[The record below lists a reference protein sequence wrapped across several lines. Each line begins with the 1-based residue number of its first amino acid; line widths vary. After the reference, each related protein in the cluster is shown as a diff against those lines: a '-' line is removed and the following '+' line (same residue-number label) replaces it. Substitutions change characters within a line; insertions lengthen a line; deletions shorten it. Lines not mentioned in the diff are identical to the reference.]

1 MVQVKTFRL
10 VGYVYAALNIIMSIT
25 EAIIC
30 LGSFGSEYE
39 NNTVLALKSIFA
51 LFCFAFA
58 IMLVIGIEREKIEYI
73 IVYRIFVIFRS
84 ICGLVY
90 MVINSLILIVDNG
103 NDPSTGKVLLGVF
116 LLALAI
122 VLLLSV
128 FAFELWI
135 LEGIKRYV
143 EQPEAEIV
151 KVPSVTQV

>member
-10 VGYVYAALNIIMSIT
+10 VGFIYAALNIIVAIT
-25 EAIIC
+25 ESIRC

-90 MVINSLILIVDNG
+90 MVINSLIIIVDQG
-103 NDPSTGKVLLGVF
+103 NDPSGTGKVVLGVF
-116 LLALAI
+116 LLLLAI
-122 VLLLSV
+122 VLLVGV

-143 EQPEAEIV
+143 EQPTEIV